1 MNNLFDF
8 TSATVHQL
16 LPLHILLP
24 LVMAVVCFLI
34 KSPRLAKW
42 LSIFASILHLLIA
55 WMLVSLAISQNGL
68 AITYS
73 IGGWQAP
80 LGISLGLNSF
90 SSIMLAMSATV
101 SLAIVVYSG
110 HYFKDEQQAQR
121 FWPLW
126 WLLITALCG
135 IFLSGDL
142 FNLYVM
148 LELLGLSGV
157 SLIAISKSQSAI
169 KAAYQYLL
177 VGLFGSLLFLFGVAL
192 IYRAYGVLDL
202 TMLTNIVE
210 GNLLTQLALWSMT
223 FGLVLKTALF
233 PLHFWLPDAHSSA
246 PAPVSAVLSA
256 LVLKG
261 TFYIIFTLW
270 FSVLTPATTFAGA
283 NIIGSLGALAV
294 LWGSF
299 KAFTTERLKLLV
311 AFSTVAQ
318 IGYLFMLFP
327 LMYKYPTKTMGAVA
341 YLIVAHAC
349 AKAAMFMAAG
359 NIQKTAGHD
368 EIKRMSGIASHMPV
382 SILIFAIAGVSLMGL
397 PPSAGFIAKWIM
409 LNSAIA
415 SHQWWWIIFLV
426 LGGLLSA
433 SYLFRVLNL
442 AFTTP
447 QIEHEVNVSK
457 TAEIGL
463 SSALV
468 LALITVIIGLN
479 AMWILDIVNLGI
491 THSIFKGGE

>member
-1 MNNLFDF
+1 MTTLIDF
-8 TSATVHQL
+8 SATAVREI

-24 LVMAVVCFLI
+24 LFLAVICFLI
-34 KSPRLAKW
+34 KNTAVAKW
-42 LSIFASILHLLIA
+42 LSIFAAMLHVFFA
-55 WMLVSLAISQNGL
+55 WVLVTLAISQNGE
-68 AITYS
+68 AITYA

-80 LGISLGLNSF
+80 LGISLNLNTF

-110 HYFKDEQQAQR
+110 HYFKDEQQARR

-126 WLLITALCG
+126 WLLVTALCG

-142 FNLYVM
+142 FNLYIM
-148 LELLGLSGV
+148 LELMGLSGV
-157 SLIAISKSQSAI
+157 SLIAIGSNQSAI

-192 IYRAYGVLDL
+192 IYRAYGVLNL
-202 TMLTNIVE
+202 AMLSEIVE
-210 GNLLTQLALWSMT
+210 NNLLTQLALGFIT
-223 FGLVLKTALF
+223 LGLLLKTALY

-261 TFYIIFTLW
+261 TFYILLTLW
-270 FSVLTPATTFAGA
+270 FSVLTPATTFYGA
-283 NIIGSLGALAV
+283 SLIGALGALAV

-299 KAFTTERLKLLV
+299 KAFTTDRLKLLV
-311 AFSTVAQ
+311 AYSTVAQ

-327 LMYKYPTKTMGAVA
+327 LMYKNPTKTLGAVA

-368 EIKRMSGIASHMPV
+368 EIKRMSGIASHMPI

-397 PPSAGFIAKWIM
+397 PPSGGFIAKWIM
-409 LNSAIA
+409 LKSALE
-415 SHQWWWIIFLV
+415 SNQWWWIVFLI

-442 AFTTP
+442 SFTTP
-447 QIEHEVNVSK
+447 KIEQEVNVAKS
-457 TAEIGL
+457 AEIGL

-479 AMWILDIVNLGI
+479 AMWILDIVDLGLSNA
-491 THSIFKGGE
+491 TFKGGE